1 MFRSGAQ
8 RCLNCDAVLTGP
20 VCESCE
26 LTPQA
31 AALVLRRK
39 IVLRT
44 GLFLLGSL
52 AFVVATY
59 RYPPLDVDG
68 MLVFCGVVFFLGLG
82 LAIWVERGAL
92 RGSQVAI
99 RKRLFLAL
107 LPVPWLLAGL
117 LVVNAKLDDAK
128 VRRHYTRVVGKFSMS
143 TIVPTRRLVV
153 ISWRAGRRY
162 ERVPV
167 SQGEYAEFHVGQEVV
182 VEIHPGI
189 GIPWVAGVVP
199 ARGLRVPAA
208 VGSAPAQP
216 EPFSV
221 HESRSRSK

>member
-31 AALVLRRK
+31 ASLVLRRK
-39 IVLRT
+39 LVLRT

-52 AFVVATY
+52 AFVAATY

-68 MLVFCGVVFFLGLG
+68 MLVFCGVVFFVGLG
-82 LAIWVERGAL
+82 LAIWVERGAI

-128 VRRHYTRVVGKFSMS
+128 VREHYTRVVGKFSMS
-143 TIVPTRRLVV
+143 AIVPTRRLVV
-153 ISWRAGRRY
+153 VSWRAGRRF

-167 SQGEYAEFHVGQEVV
+167 SQSEYAQFRVGQEVV
-182 VEIHPGI
+182 VEIHPGL

-199 ARGLRVPAA
+199 ANNLSGPTAGDPSPARSQ
-208 VGSAPAQP
+208 GWSPRRPRSDAP
-216 EPFSV
+216 
-221 HESRSRSK
+221 